1 MFLTIESVV
10 GDLWSHLIPLHLLY
24 LQIKMATF
32 EDNEPRVEEV
42 DSDDEVPELEEVQET
57 ANVVRNLF
65 ICMHHPAM
73 IHCTM
78 CSDSSS
84 DLFQHMLLCLS
95 QDITASNTQSRGEKK
110 SRKAMSKMGLKPVEG
125 INRVTIKKSK
135 NMLIAID
142 RPDVFKSPTSDTY
155 IVFGEAKVEDL
166 AKQGQQQAA
175 QQYSQAPPAA
185 SQAKPAAA
193 SAAASSDDSNVDESG
208 VDPKDI
214 ELVVGQAGCTRGQAV
229 VALRNNDSDIVNAIM
244 ELTM

>member
-1 MFLTIESVV
+1 
-10 GDLWSHLIPLHLLY
+10 
-24 LQIKMATF
+24 MATF

-57 ANVVRNLF
+57 ANV
-65 ICMHHPAM
+65 
-73 IHCTM
+73 
-78 CSDSSS
+78 
-84 DLFQHMLLCLS
+84 
-95 QDITASNTQSRGEKK
+95 DITASNTQSRGEKK

>member
-1 MFLTIESVV
+1 
-10 GDLWSHLIPLHLLY
+10 
-24 LQIKMATF
+24 MATF

-57 ANVVRNLF
+57 ANV
-65 ICMHHPAM
+65 
-73 IHCTM
+73 
-78 CSDSSS
+78 
-84 DLFQHMLLCLS
+84 
-95 QDITASNTQSRGEKK
+95 DITASNTQSRGEKK

-142 RPDVFKSPTSDTY
+142 RPDVFKSPTSETY
-155 IVFGEAKVEDL
+155 IIFGEAKVEDL
-166 AKQGQQQAA
+166 SKQNQQAAA
-175 QQYSQAPPAA
+175 QQYNQAPAA
-185 SQAKPAAA
+185 STQPKPVA
-193 SAAASSDDSNVDESG
+193 SASTDDANVDETG